1 MHEATASTS
10 TPIRSRISIRFA
22 DVEGALTRTL
32 MTLGRRGWSVVDL
45 HARREDG
52 RLRFDAQLEATPRA
66 TPLPASVLARQ
77 LARLHDV
84 QEVLLGSPEVDV
96 GKELVPC

>member
-1 MHEATASTS
+1 MQATTASTS

-32 MTLGRRGWSVVDL
+32 VTLGRRGWSVVDM

-52 RLRFDAQLEATPRA
+52 RLRFDAELEATPKG
-66 TPLPASVLARQ
+66 TPLPANVLERQ

-84 QEVLLGSPEVDV
+84 QEVFMAPSPLSVRKAV
-96 GKELVPC
+96 ASC